1 MYTATTRSRNAETR
15 KVLNSNV
22 ESERALLSPPM
33 LQPVHGSW
41 LHDCEPWGVF
51 LAVCGVRLRVCAHWR
66 RVCHVSHDAARAR
79 SEVVCLTCVCARAL
93 GHATR
98 TPRPTDEVPTVRGL
112 ARGTLGDFAEN
123 VVHVLF

>member
-1 MYTATTRSRNAETR
+1 MWKAKGLYSHRPCCNLCMVLGCTTANPGAFF
-15 KVLNSNV
+15 
-22 ESERALLSPPM
+22 LLYAAC
-33 LQPVHGSW
+33 
-41 LHDCEPWGVF
+41 DCES
-51 LAVCGVRLRVCAHWR
+51 AHTGGAC
-66 RVCHVSHDAARAR
+66 VMSHMTLRAR
-79 SEVVCLTCVCARAL
+79 VVRSCVSRVCARAL